1 MFRNLLHV
9 IRNFKAAFI
18 LNLLGLAVAFT
29 AFMMIMMQVRHE
41 QTFDRCYDGADR
53 IVRLDIRVD
62 GDGQAIV
69 NRPLA
74 RMFAQSSP
82 EIEASCLMQA
92 VSGTQFL
99 QIERNGVWQ
108 GYSLDYW
115 DVSPGITE
123 VFGFDMIEGDRK
135 ALETP
140 HSAIISESMARRLFG
155 NESAVG
161 KLIGRDDQM
170 TVTGVYRDFPRNAT
184 IRNIIYTSMNPKENY
199 DNWGNWNYYCF
210 LKLSESANPEDIIE
224 NFRESNPDM
233 DTGNSLWAGNGL
245 VELLLDPL
253 PELHF
258 KSAGA
263 FDGTPKASRGT
274 VNALIAVGFII
285 LLIAGINFTNFSTA
299 LAPMR
304 IKGINTRKVLG
315 SSNLAI
321 RCGIIA
327 EVILVSA
334 VAFLLSVLMLRLAG
348 MSPLSSLLDCDMSL
362 RLNTGIILACAAAA
376 VILGTLSALY
386 PAFYMTSLPPALV
399 LKGSFGL
406 SAAGR
411 RLRSVLV
418 GVQFTASF
426 ALLIAASF
434 IWMQNRYMLRTP
446 LGFDKDQVIVTDINE
461 NIRKNEEA
469 FKAELKKFAG
479 IENVALSQ
487 FTLSSGDFYMTWGR
501 DLRGESITFACL
513 PVDHEFLDALGI
525 KVSDGRNFRADDE
538 TREIGA
544 YIFNETARRQF
555 DIKLGEEIDGDEII
569 GFIPDINFASMRQS
583 ITPMAFF
590 MFGKNHWGGVY
601 QSASIRVAA
610 GSDLRAARQ
619 AVEDCLRSFDPEYPF
634 NVRFYDS
641 ILEDT
646 YQKEQRTG
654 SLITLFSLV
663 AIFISIVGVF
673 SLVVFDCEYR
683 RKEIAVR
690 KVLGSSEAEVTGM
703 FCRSYMVMLAVCFVI
718 GAPLAWL
725 AVDRWLESFAY
736 RTPLHWWMFP
746 AAFAAIAAVT
756 LLTVIGQSWRAA
768 NENPVKNLK
777 SE

>member
-1 MFRNLLHV
+1 
-9 IRNFKAAFI
+9 
-18 LNLLGLAVAFT
+18 
-29 AFMMIMMQVRHE
+29 
-41 QTFDRCYDGADR
+41 
-53 IVRLDIRVD
+53 
-62 GDGQAIV
+62 
-69 NRPLA
+69 
-74 RMFAQSSP
+74 
-82 EIEASCLMQA
+82 
-92 VSGTQFL
+92 
-99 QIERNGVWQ
+99 
-108 GYSLDYW
+108 
-115 DVSPGITE
+115 
-123 VFGFDMIEGDRK
+123 
-135 ALETP
+135 
-140 HSAIISESMARRLFG
+140 
-155 NESAVG
+155 
-161 KLIGRDDQM
+161 
-170 TVTGVYRDFPRNAT
+170 
-184 IRNIIYTSMNPKENY
+184 
-199 DNWGNWNYYCF
+199 
-210 LKLSESANPEDIIE
+210 
-224 NFRESNPDM
+224 
-233 DTGNSLWAGNGL
+233 
-245 VELLLDPL
+245 
-253 PELHF
+253 
-258 KSAGA
+258 
-263 FDGTPKASRGT
+263 
-274 VNALIAVGFII
+274 
-285 LLIAGINFTNFSTA
+285 
-299 LAPMR
+299 
-304 IKGINTRKVLG
+304 
-315 SSNLAI
+315 
-321 RCGIIA
+321 
-327 EVILVSA
+327 
-334 VAFLLSVLMLRLAG
+334 
-348 MSPLSSLLDCDMSL
+348 
-362 RLNTGIILACAAAA
+362 
-376 VILGTLSALY
+376 
-386 PAFYMTSLPPALV
+386 MTSLPPALV

-434 IWMQNRYMLRTP
+434 IWLQNRYMLRAP

-544 YIFNETARRQF
+544 YIFNESARRQF

-590 MFGKNHWGGVY
+590 MFGKNHWGGDY

-736 RTPLHWWMFP
+736 RAPLHWWVFP
-746 AAFAAIAAVT
+746 AAFAAVAAVT

>member
-1 MFRNLLHV
+1 MLRNLWHV
-9 IRNFKAAFI
+9 VRHFKAAFI

-29 AFMMIMMQVRHE
+29 AFMMIMMQVRYDLS
-41 QTFDRCYDGADR
+41 FDRCYDDADC
-53 IVRLDIRVD
+53 IVRLDVVPN
-62 GDGQAIV
+62 GSPQAIV
-69 NRPLA
+69 TRPLA
-74 RMFAQSSP
+74 RMIAESSP
-82 EIEASCLMQA
+82 KIQAACITQA
-92 VSGTQFL
+92 VSSTAFW
-99 QIERNGVWQ
+99 QIESGGVRK
-108 GYSLDYW
+108 GYKLEFW

-123 VFGFDMIEGDRK
+123 VFGFDMVEGGLD

-140 HSAIISESMARRLFG
+140 WSAIIPESLASRIFG
-155 NESAVG
+155 GESAVG
-161 KLIGRDDQM
+161 HILPATSEYDIDR
-170 TVTGVYRDFPRNAT
+170 TITGVYRDFPKNASMK
-184 IRNIIYTSMNPKENY
+184 NVVYTSMNKKNNAEY
-199 DNWGNWNYYCF
+199 LF
-210 LKLSESANPEDIIE
+210 
-224 NFRESNPDM
+224 
-233 DTGNSLWAGNGL
+233 DTTDWDDSQLQL
-245 VELLLDPL
+245 IFDPL

-258 KSAGA
+258 RSAGL
-263 FDGTPKASRGT
+263 FDGLPKASRST
-274 VNALIAVGFII
+274 VNALIAIAFII

-299 LAPMR
+299 LTPMR
-304 IKGINTRKVLG
+304 IKGVNTRKVLG
-315 SSNLAI
+315 SSDAAI
-321 RCGIIA
+321 RGS
-327 EVILVSA
+327 LVGEIVLISLT
-334 VAFLLSVLMLRLAG
+334 AFLLSVVLLHLAG
-348 MSPLSSLLDCDMSL
+348 MTPLSRLVDCDISL
-362 RLNTGIILACAAAA
+362 KLNAGIILACSGAA
-376 VILGTLSALY
+376 VILGVLSGLY

-434 IWMQNRYMLRTP
+434 IWLQNRYMLRAP

-746 AAFAAIAAVT
+746 AAFAAVAALT
-756 LLTVIGQSWRAA
+756 ALTVIWQSWRAA